1 MYSDVSLF
9 IDGNWTK
16 AAAGRTIPV
25 VNLAT
30 GEDIGTVAHADKN
43 DLDRALE
50 AADKGFRAWRKISA
64 FDRSKIMRKAAN
76 LLRDRADAIAPL
88 LTLEQGKTLP
98 EAKGETLAGADVIDC
113 LQRRRAAPMVG

>member
-9 IDGNWTK
+9 ICGDWTK
-16 AAAGRTIPV
+16 AAGGRTIPV
-25 VNLAT
+25 VNPAT
-30 GEDIGTVAHADKN
+30 GEDISTVAHADKS

-50 AADKGFRAWRKISA
+50 AADKGFRAWRKVSA
-64 FDRSKIMRKAAN
+64 FDRSKVMRKAAN

-98 EAKGETLAGADVIDC
+98 RPVARPWPAPTSSTGLP
-113 LQRRRAAPMVG
+113 RRHAVPMGG